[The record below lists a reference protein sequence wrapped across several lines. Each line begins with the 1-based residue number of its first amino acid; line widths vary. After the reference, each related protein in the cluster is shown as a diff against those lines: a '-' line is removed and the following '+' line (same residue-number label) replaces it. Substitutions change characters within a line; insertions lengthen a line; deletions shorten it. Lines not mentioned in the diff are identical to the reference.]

1 MDRSIDITEDV
12 LEKINIHSV
21 KPLTAEEVYCFSVL
35 LCDNEIDRDYERFSV
50 QSLNTLAEMY
60 IGRTGIF
67 DHNPKGENQT
77 ARIYHT
83 EVKSYPD
90 RKTGSGEVYTALMGY
105 AYMVRTEDNKSLIAE
120 IDGGI
125 KKEVSVGCAVSS
137 KICSVCG
144 VDILKNPCSHI
155 RGKYYG
161 EKLCFAT
168 LENPTDAYEWSFV
181 AVPAQRNAGVTK
193 TAKNYCDAEPSES
206 IENRDKMIKLCA
218 EIRKDIIRL
227 SYFAK
232 PFISAKAVKAQTED
246 LNAYE
251 LIALKKSLA
260 TQVHELDISS
270 EDAEDNSDSGMKNR
284 NGSFS
289 MGK

>member
-1 MDRSIDITEDV
+1 MDRSIDITDEV
-12 LEKINIHSV
+12 LEKINVHSV

-35 LCDNEIDRDYERFSV
+35 LCDNEIDRDYERFSE
-50 QSLNTLAEMY
+50 QSLKTLAQMY

-67 DHNPKGENQT
+67 DHDPKGENQT

-83 EVKSYPD
+83 EVKSCPD
-90 RKTGSGEVYTALMGY
+90 RKTGSGETYTALMGH

-125 KKEVSVGCAVSS
+125 KKEVSVGCAVGA

-144 VDILKNPCSHI
+144 ADMLKNPCAHI

-193 TAKNYCDAEPSES
+193 TAKKYGDVES
-206 IENRDKMIKLCA
+206 PESRDKLIKLCD
-218 EIRKDIIRL
+218 EIRGDIIRL
-227 SYFAK
+227 SYFTK
-232 PFISAKAVKAQTED
+232 PFVSAKAVKAQTAE

-251 LIALKKSLA
+251 LIALKKSLEE
-260 TQVHELDISS
+260 QVRELNAPEESGADGGQN
-270 EDAEDNSDSGMKNR
+270 DNNVY
-284 NGSFS
+284 S
-289 MGK
+289 MR

>member
-1 MDRSIDITEDV
+1 MDRSIDITDEV
-12 LEKINIHSV
+12 LEKINVHSV

-35 LCDNEIDRDYERFSV
+35 LCDNEIDRDYERFSE
-50 QSLNTLAEMY
+50 QSLKTLAEMY

-83 EVKSYPD
+83 EVKSCPD
-90 RKTGSGEVYTALMGY
+90 RKTGSGESYTALMGH

-125 KKEVSVGCAVSS
+125 KKEVSVGCAVGA

-144 VDILKNPCSHI
+144 ADMLKNPCAHI

-193 TAKNYCDAEPSES
+193 TAKKYGDVESSES
-206 IENRDKMIKLCA
+206 RDKLIKLCD
-218 EIRKDIIRL
+218 EIRGDIIRL
-227 SYFAK
+227 SYFTK
-232 PFISAKAVKAQTED
+232 PFISAKAVKAQTAE

-251 LIALKKSLA
+251 LIALKKSLEE
-260 TQVHELDISS
+260 QVRELNAPEESGADGGQN
-270 EDAEDNSDSGMKNR
+270 DNNVY
-284 NGSFS
+284 S
-289 MGK
+289 MR

>member
-1 MDRSIDITEDV
+1 MDKSIDITEEV
-12 LEKINIHSV
+12 LEKINVYSV

-35 LCDNEIDRDYERFSV
+35 LCDNEIDRDYERFSA
-50 QSLNTLAEMY
+50 QSLKTLAELY

-83 EVKSYPD
+83 EVKSFPD
-90 RKTGSGEVYTALMGY
+90 RKTGSGETYTALMGH

-125 KKEVSVGCAVSS
+125 KKEVSVGCAVGA

-144 VDILKNPCSHI
+144 ADMLKNPCSHI

-193 TAKNYCDAEPSES
+193 TAKSYADAESPES
-206 IENRDKMIKLCA
+206 RDKMIKLCD
-218 EIRKDIIRL
+218 EIRGDIIRL
-227 SYFAK
+227 SYFTK
-232 PFISAKAVKAQTED
+232 PFISAKAVKAQTEE

-251 LIALKKSLA
+251 LIALKKSLEK
-260 TQVHELDISS
+260 QVRELNVPTESG
-270 EDAEDNSDSGMKNR
+270 SDCNESCNDG
-284 NGSFS
+284 FS
-289 MGK
+289 MGR

>member
-1 MDRSIDITEDV
+1 MDRSIDVTDEV
-12 LEKINIHSV
+12 LEKINVHSV

-35 LCDNEIDRDYERFSV
+35 LCDNEIDRDYERFSE
-50 QSLNTLAEMY
+50 QSLKTLAEMY

-67 DHNPKGENQT
+67 DHDPKGENQT

-83 EVKSYPD
+83 EVKSCPD
-90 RKTGSGEVYTALMGY
+90 RKTGSGETYTALMGH

-125 KKEVSVGCAVSS
+125 KKEVSVGCAVGA

-144 VDILKNPCSHI
+144 ADMLKNPCAHI

-193 TAKNYCDAEPSES
+193 TAKKYGDVES
-206 IENRDKMIKLCA
+206 PESRDKLIKLCD
-218 EIRKDIIRL
+218 EIRGDIIRL
-227 SYFAK
+227 SYFTK
-232 PFISAKAVKAQTED
+232 PFISAKAVKAQTAE

-251 LIALKKSLA
+251 LIALKKSLEE
-260 TQVHELDISS
+260 QVRELNAPEESGADGGQN
-270 EDAEDNSDSGMKNR
+270 DNNVY
-284 NGSFS
+284 S
-289 MGK
+289 MR

>member
-1 MDRSIDITEDV
+1 MDRSIDITDEV
-12 LEKINIHSV
+12 LEKINVHSV

-35 LCDNEIDRDYERFSV
+35 LCDNEIDRDYERFSE
-50 QSLNTLAEMY
+50 QSLKTLAEMY

-67 DHNPKGENQT
+67 DHDPKGENQT

-83 EVKSYPD
+83 EVKSCPD
-90 RKTGSGEVYTALMGY
+90 RKTGSGETYTALMGH

-125 KKEVSVGCAVSS
+125 KKEVSVGCAVGA

-144 VDILKNPCSHI
+144 ADMLKNPCAHI

-193 TAKNYCDAEPSES
+193 TAKKYGDVES
-206 IENRDKMIKLCA
+206 PESRDKLIKLCD
-218 EIRKDIIRL
+218 EIRGDIIRL
-227 SYFAK
+227 SYFTK
-232 PFISAKAVKAQTED
+232 PFVSAKAVKAQTAE

-251 LIALKKSLA
+251 LIALKKSLEE
-260 TQVHELDISS
+260 QVRELNAPEESGADGGQN
-270 EDAEDNSDSGMKNR
+270 DNNVY
-284 NGSFS
+284 S
-289 MGK
+289 MR

>member
-1 MDRSIDITEDV
+1 MDRSIEITDEV
-12 LEKINIHSV
+12 LEKINVHSV

-35 LCDNEIDRDYERFSV
+35 LCDNEIDRDYERFSE
-50 QSLNTLAEMY
+50 QSLKTLAEMY

-67 DHNPKGENQT
+67 DHDPKGENQT

-90 RKTGSGEVYTALMGY
+90 RKTGSGETYTALMGH

-125 KKEVSVGCAVSS
+125 KKEVSVGCAVGA

-144 VDILKNPCSHI
+144 ADMLKNPCAHI

-193 TAKNYCDAEPSES
+193 TAKKYGDVES
-206 IENRDKMIKLCA
+206 PESRDKLIKLCD
-218 EIRKDIIRL
+218 EIRGDIIRL
-227 SYFAK
+227 SYFTK
-232 PFISAKAVKAQTED
+232 PFISAKAVKAQTAE

-251 LIALKKSLA
+251 LIALKKSLEE
-260 TQVHELDISS
+260 QVRELNAPEESGADGGQN
-270 EDAEDNSDSGMKNR
+270 DNNVY
-284 NGSFS
+284 S
-289 MGK
+289 MR

>member
-1 MDRSIDITEDV
+1 MDRSIDITDEV
-12 LEKINIHSV
+12 LEKINVHSV

-35 LCDNEIDRDYERFSV
+35 LCDNEIDRDYERFSE
-50 QSLNTLAEMY
+50 QSLKTLAEMY

-67 DHNPKGENQT
+67 DHDPKGENQT

-83 EVKSYPD
+83 EVKSCPD
-90 RKTGSGEVYTALMGY
+90 RKTGSGETYTALMGH

-125 KKEVSVGCAVSS
+125 KKEVSVGCAVGA

-144 VDILKNPCSHI
+144 ADMLKNPCAHI

-193 TAKNYCDAEPSES
+193 TAKKYGDVESSES
-206 IENRDKMIKLCA
+206 RDKLIKLCD
-218 EIRKDIIRL
+218 EIRGDIIRL
-227 SYFAK
+227 SYFTK
-232 PFISAKAVKAQTED
+232 PFISAKAVKAQTAE

-251 LIALKKSLA
+251 LIALKKSLEE
-260 TQVHELDISS
+260 QVRELNAPEESGADGGQN
-270 EDAEDNSDSGMKNR
+270 DNNVY
-284 NGSFS
+284 S
-289 MGK
+289 MR

>member
-1 MDRSIDITEDV
+1 MDRSIDITDEV
-12 LEKINIHSV
+12 LEKINVHSV

-35 LCDNEIDRDYERFSV
+35 LCDNEIDRDYERFSE
-50 QSLNTLAEMY
+50 QSLKTLAEMY

-83 EVKSYPD
+83 EVKSCPD
-90 RKTGSGEVYTALMGY
+90 RKTGSGETYTALMGH

-125 KKEVSVGCAVSS
+125 KKEVSVGCAVGA

-144 VDILKNPCSHI
+144 ADMLKNPCAHI

-193 TAKNYCDAEPSES
+193 TAKKYGDVES
-206 IENRDKMIKLCA
+206 PESRDKLIKLCD
-218 EIRKDIIRL
+218 EIRGDIIRL
-227 SYFAK
+227 SYFTK
-232 PFISAKAVKAQTED
+232 PFISAKAVKAQTAE

-251 LIALKKSLA
+251 LIALKKSLEE
-260 TQVHELDISS
+260 QVRELNAPEESGADGGQN
-270 EDAEDNSDSGMKNR
+270 DNNVY
-284 NGSFS
+284 S
-289 MGK
+289 MR

>member
-1 MDRSIDITEDV
+1 MDRSIDITDEV
-12 LEKINIHSV
+12 LEKINVHSV

-35 LCDNEIDRDYERFSV
+35 LCDNEIDRDYERFSE
-50 QSLNTLAEMY
+50 QSLKTLAEMY

-67 DHNPKGENQT
+67 DHDPKGENQT

-83 EVKSYPD
+83 EVKSCPD
-90 RKTGSGEVYTALMGY
+90 RKTGSGETYTALMGH

-125 KKEVSVGCAVSS
+125 KKEVSVGCAVGA

-144 VDILKNPCSHI
+144 ADMLKNPCAHI

-193 TAKNYCDAEPSES
+193 TAKKYGDVES
-206 IENRDKMIKLCA
+206 PESRDKLIKLCD
-218 EIRKDIIRL
+218 EIRGDIIRL
-227 SYFAK
+227 SYFTK
-232 PFISAKAVKAQTED
+232 PFISAKAVKAQTAE

-251 LIALKKSLA
+251 LIALKKSLEK
-260 TQVHELDISS
+260 QVRELNAPEESGADGGQN
-270 EDAEDNSDSGMKNR
+270 DNNVY
-284 NGSFS
+284 S
-289 MGK
+289 MR

>member
-1 MDRSIDITEDV
+1 MDRSIDITDEV
-12 LEKINIHSV
+12 LEKINVHSV

-35 LCDNEIDRDYERFSV
+35 LCDNEIDRDYERFSE
-50 QSLNTLAEMY
+50 QSLKTLAEMY

-67 DHNPKGENQT
+67 DHDPKGENQT

-90 RKTGSGEVYTALMGY
+90 RKTGSGETYTALMGH

-125 KKEVSVGCAVSS
+125 KKEVSVGCAVGA

-144 VDILKNPCSHI
+144 ADMLKNPCAHI

-193 TAKNYCDAEPSES
+193 TAKKYGDVES
-206 IENRDKMIKLCA
+206 PESRDKLIKLCD
-218 EIRKDIIRL
+218 EIRGDIIRL
-227 SYFAK
+227 SYFTK
-232 PFISAKAVKAQTED
+232 PFVTSKAVKAQTAE

-251 LIALKKSLA
+251 LIALKKSLEE
-260 TQVHELDISS
+260 QVRELNAPEESGADGGQN
-270 EDAEDNSDSGMKNR
+270 DNNVY
-284 NGSFS
+284 S
-289 MGK
+289 MR

>member
-1 MDRSIDITEDV
+1 MDKSIDITESV
-12 LEKINIHSV
+12 LEKINVHSV

-35 LCDNEIDRDYERFSV
+35 LCDNEIDRDHERFSE
-50 QSLNTLAEMY
+50 QSLKALAEMY

-67 DHNPKGENQT
+67 DHDPKGENQT
-77 ARIYHT
+77 ARIYQT
-83 EVKSYPD
+83 EVKEYPD
-90 RKTGSGEVYTALMGY
+90 RKTVSGETYTALMGC

-125 KKEVSVGCAVSS
+125 KKEVSVSCSVGA

-144 VDILKNPCSHI
+144 ADMLKNPCSHI
-155 RGKYYG
+155 KGKYYG

-193 TAKNYCDAEPSES
+193 TAKSYGAAENPDS
-206 IENRDKMIKLCA
+206 RDKLIKLCD
-218 EIRKDIIRL
+218 EIRGDIIRL
-227 SYFAK
+227 SYFTK
-232 PFISAKAVKAQTED
+232 PFISAKAVREQTEE

-251 LIALKKSLA
+251 LIALKKSLEE
-260 TQVHELDISS
+260 QVRELNAPAEIE
-270 EDAEDNSDSGMKNR
+270 EDCSKNG
-284 NGSFS
+284 NDGFL
-289 MGK
+289 MGG